1 MIVLAIAE
9 YVING
14 NKWNGIH
21 KKGDILEVSAPT
33 PMFNPKEGEWPRS
46 KSKIFE
52 IYLFIISHS
61 LNNLQDWKLPLIE
74 RHTNTNNILTG

>member
-46 KSKIFE
+46 KSKIFT
-52 IYLFIISHS
+52 LGVCVVKHACHVF
-61 LNNLQDWKLPLIE
+61 
-74 RHTNTNNILTG
+74 